1 MTEDLGVIML
11 VIALALVLIAAACA
25 AVLMD
30 ATRSMLP
37 GVTRPVS
44 LPAPLAVPAAPALP
58 VQRSRETSP
67 DAQADAAHRAYS
79 YVAALPTEPSPAL
92 RASL

>member
-1 MTEDLGVIML
+1 MI

-37 GVTRPVS
+37 GVSTSV
-44 LPAPLAVPAAPALP
+44 PLTIAAEVP
-58 VQRSRETSP
+58 VQRTREASP
-67 DAQADAAHRAYS
+67 DAIDDAAQRAYGF
-79 YVAALPTEPSPAL
+79 VAALPTEPRTSF
-92 RASL
+92 RGSL

>member
-1 MTEDLGVIML
+1 MI

-37 GVTRPVS
+37 GVGQPVRPI
-44 LPAPLAVPAAPALP
+44 AVEVP
-58 VQRSRETSP
+58 VQVSVQMPAQATGQVPTQRTRAVSP
-67 DAQADAAHRAYS
+67 DAIDDAHRAYGF
-79 YVAALPTEPSPAL
+79 VAALPAESRSTL
-92 RASL
+92 RTTL

>member
-1 MTEDLGVIML
+1 MI

-37 GVTRPVS
+37 AVGQPIPLRPVAQG
-44 LPAPLAVPAAPALP
+44 PIQGPTEVPT
-58 VQRSRETSP
+58 QRNREVAP
-67 DAQADAAHRAYS
+67 DAIDDAHRAYS
-79 YVAALPTEPSPAL
+79 FVAALPAEPRAIL

>member
-1 MTEDLGVIML
+1 MI
-11 VIALALVLIAAACA
+11 VIAVALVLIAAACA

-37 GVTRPVS
+37 AVGQPIPLRQV
-44 LPAPLAVPAAPALP
+44 APEVP
-58 VQRSRETSP
+58 VQRNREVSP
-67 DAQADAAHRAYS
+67 DAVDDAHRAYGF
-79 YVAALPTEPSPAL
+79 VAALPAEPRTTL

>member
-1 MTEDLGVIML
+1 MAEDLGVIML

-37 GVTRPVS
+37 GVNRPAEILV
-44 LPAPLAVPAAPALP
+44 AAPALP
-58 VQRSRETSP
+58 VQRTRETSP
-67 DAQADAAHRAYS
+67 DAQADAALRAYTF
-79 YVAALPTEPSPAL
+79 VAALPTEPSPAL